1 MSPSSLCL
9 KPREGLISSSVEHLA
24 LRLISTGVQRALELL
39 NFKSAHKRPANLE
52 LTPKASQM
60 LLGVK

>member
-1 MSPSSLCL
+1 MSPSSLHL
-9 KPREGLISSSVEHLA
+9 KPREGLISRRAEHLA

-39 NFKSAHKRPANLE
+39 NFKSAHKRLE